1 MTLLQYVVS
10 CNRIKTKEQKKS
22 DIVYIYIVKMYHKAS
37 FISIRNDFGIYLP
50 VHYSEILLLMKSI
63 GIL

>member
-1 MTLLQYVVS
+1 
-10 CNRIKTKEQKKS
+10 
-22 DIVYIYIVKMYHKAS
+22 MYHKAS
-37 FISIRNDFGIYLP
+37 FISIRYDFGIYLP